1 MSIAL
6 SLIALIGGLAVG
18 LLHFALLRRSTAA
31 LVADGAGG
39 GIGVVSLAV
48 LRFALTG
55 AAAWVAVQAGAGAA
69 LALLL
74 GFLVARHLS
83 LRRWGRP

>member
-6 SLIALIGGLAVG
+6 PLIGLIGGLAVG
-18 LLHFALLRRSTAA
+18 LLHFALLRRSATA
-31 LVADGAGG
+31 LVNEGTGG
-39 GIGVVSLAV
+39 GIVGLAV

-55 AAAWVAVQAGAGAA
+55 AAAWAAVQAGAGAA